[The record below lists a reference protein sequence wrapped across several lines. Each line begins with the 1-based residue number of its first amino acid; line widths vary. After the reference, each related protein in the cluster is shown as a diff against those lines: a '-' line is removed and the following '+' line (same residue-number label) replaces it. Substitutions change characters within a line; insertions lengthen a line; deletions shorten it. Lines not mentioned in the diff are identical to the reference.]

1 MTTPPSNP
9 DNIREEAVNTHL
21 AQLLQERG
29 VPARAERRG
38 ARGAPD
44 VAIELP
50 DGGLILLECKW
61 QGDAT
66 PLERQLGD
74 RLRDFPEAVGL
85 VGVLYPD
92 GIRQEA
98 DTRAALERA
107 SGLQWWLHG
116 TRGIAAA
123 PERQVRRG
131 RVADLADHLRALP
144 LELEGVDRVQAAAG
158 VIGYAVEQ
166 AARGINRHASI
177 FRSVAEAVAKTDREK
192 DRAAA
197 VRIGC
202 LALFNALAFHDR
214 LAAASDDVPTIYGA
228 RGQGASG
235 LRDAWLAICR
245 DIDYVPVFES
255 AVNILEILIARTD
268 IMELAVEP
276 LVKAVEETRSIEG
289 HDLSG
294 RLFHTLLTDAKFT
307 GAYYTS
313 VPAATLLARL
323 VFHNWPPNVD
333 WSDHEFPASLNVA
346 DLACG
351 TGTLLMAAAA
361 EAERRHVE
369 AGGGDAP
376 ALHKAMVEQALHGY
390 DVQLSA
396 VHFAA
401 TSLAMLNPSIR
412 FDHMNLHVLPIGALR
427 APTCL
432 SALWSFLGNHEV
444 PVRHTLGEELRRGS
458 RRSAA

>member
-38 ARGAPD
+38 SRGAPD

-116 TRGIAAA
+116 TRGIAA

-144 LELEGVDRVQAAAG
+144 LELEGVDRVQAA
-158 VIGYAVEQ
+158 
-166 AARGINRHASI
+166 
-177 FRSVAEAVAKTDREK
+177 
-192 DRAAA
+192 
-197 VRIGC
+197 
-202 LALFNALAFHDR
+202 
-214 LAAASDDVPTIYGA
+214 
-228 RGQGASG
+228 
-235 LRDAWLAICR
+235 
-245 DIDYVPVFES
+245 S
-255 AVNILEILIARTD
+255 AVIKHAI
-268 IMELAVEP
+268 
-276 LVKAVEETRSIEG
+276 
-289 HDLSG
+289 
-294 RLFHTLLTDAKFT
+294 
-307 GAYYTS
+307 
-313 VPAATLLARL
+313 
-323 VFHNWPPNVD
+323 
-333 WSDHEFPASLNVA
+333 
-346 DLACG
+346 
-351 TGTLLMAAAA
+351 
-361 EAERRHVE
+361 
-369 AGGGDAP
+369 
-376 ALHKAMVEQALHGY
+376 
-390 DVQLSA
+390 
-396 VHFAA
+396 
-401 TSLAMLNPSIR
+401 
-412 FDHMNLHVLPIGALR
+412 
-427 APTCL
+427 
-432 SALWSFLGNHEV
+432 
-444 PVRHTLGEELRRGS
+444 
-458 RRSAA
+458 

>member
-38 ARGAPD
+38 SRGAPD

-61 QGDAT
+61 LGDAT

-85 VGVLYPD
+85 VGILYPD

-116 TRGIAAA
+116 TRGIAA

-166 AARGINRHASI
+166 AARGISRHASI
-177 FRSVAEAVAKTDREK
+177 LRSVAEAVAKTDREK

-202 LALFNALAFHDR
+202 LALFNALAFECG
-214 LAAASDDVPTIYGA
+214 AA
-228 RGQGASG
+228 
-235 LRDAWLAICR
+235 
-245 DIDYVPVFES
+245 
-255 AVNILEILIARTD
+255 
-268 IMELAVEP
+268 
-276 LVKAVEETRSIEG
+276 
-289 HDLSG
+289 
-294 RLFHTLLTDAKFT
+294 
-307 GAYYTS
+307 
-313 VPAATLLARL
+313 
-323 VFHNWPPNVD
+323 
-333 WSDHEFPASLNVA
+333 
-346 DLACG
+346 
-351 TGTLLMAAAA
+351 
-361 EAERRHVE
+361 RR
-369 AGGGDAP
+369 
-376 ALHKAMVEQALHGY
+376 
-390 DVQLSA
+390 
-396 VHFAA
+396 
-401 TSLAMLNPSIR
+401 
-412 FDHMNLHVLPIGALR
+412 
-427 APTCL
+427 
-432 SALWSFLGNHEV
+432 
-444 PVRHTLGEELRRGS
+444 
-458 RRSAA
+458 